1 MMSAS
6 PIYTLLNKR
15 FLLAL
20 SLLFALLLAHYFI
33 YNQTMKEENLL
44 HDKQNIHNRLL
55 QSWYNSGYALYS
67 WQYADHIISQK
78 KVKQQLIKIDSL
90 SSGLD
95 GSENGSLPSLREQ
108 SKRLVISIYRFAGQ
122 KYPSEWAFNL
132 QKQKLIREME
142 NVTTRIAEKSKQLQL
157 RLADQSRESRKI
169 SLILLI
175 AELIFLQLILIFLLR
190 PVARKADKQFREL
203 EREKEEAVNANNA
216 KSLYLSTMSHE
227 IRTPL
232 NGVLAMTDLLMETD
246 LTFEQR
252 DYLGIVQASGK
263 DLLSVISDILDFS
276 RIESNQLELMEMNFS
291 LKQLLQNV
299 LETFEEEARDKGI
312 QLLHYFEPEVPEY
325 ITGDP
330 KRLSQILTNLLSN
343 ALKFTREGEVF
354 IRTSIQGDGS
364 GRNEILFAVSDTGMG
379 IPEDRIDSLFQPF
392 KESRNSL
399 EKRFEGTGL
408 GLALS
413 ARLVELMKGTIWVES
428 EINKGTTFYF
438 SIPLRTDPHAKTS
451 PLAPPEKDSAELDNE
466 PVSESYSLPVRDLQ
480 ILLAEDNTINQR
492 LMERLMERI
501 GYKLDI
507 ARDGREAVMMAQNKR
522 YDVIFMDLQM
532 PELDGLQATRKILRD
547 SPGKKPF
554 IIAMT
559 ANVSQEDKELCF
571 QAGMVDYIA
580 KPISLEKV
588 KEMLSRFEK

>member
-1 MMSAS
+1 MSAS

-20 SLLFALLLAHYFI
+20 SLLFALLLTHYFV
-33 YNQTMKEENLL
+33 YDQTMEEENLL
-44 HDKQNIHNRLL
+44 HEKQNTHNNLL
-55 QSWYNSGYALYS
+55 QYWYETGYTLYI
-67 WQYADHIISQK
+67 WQYQDHIVTHK
-78 KVKQQLIKIDSL
+78 MVKQQLIIIDSL
-90 SSGLD
+90 SSNLD
-95 GSENGSLPSLREQ
+95 EEPERSMPSLGEQ
-108 SKRLVISIYRFAGQ
+108 SKRLVISIHRFAGQ
-122 KYPSEWAFNL
+122 KYPTEWAFNL
-132 QKQKLIREME
+132 EKQKLIREIK
-142 NVTTRIAEKSKQLQL
+142 NVTARLVRQSRALQL
-157 RLADQSRESRKI
+157 RLTDQNREAHKI

-175 AELIFLQLILIFLLR
+175 AELIFLQLILILLLR
-190 PVARKADKQFREL
+190 PVARSADKQFRQL
-203 EREKEEAVNANNA
+203 EKEKEEAVNANNA

-291 LKQLLQNV
+291 LKQLLHNV
-299 LETFEEEARDKGI
+299 FQAYEEEARDKGI
-312 QLLHYFEPEVPEY
+312 QLLHYFEPDVPEY

-330 KRLSQILTNLLSN
+330 KRLSQILSNLLSN

-354 IRTSIQGDGS
+354 IRTSIQGDG
-364 GRNEILFAVSDTGMG
+364 GGHNEILFAVSDTGMG

-451 PLAPPEKDSAELDNE
+451 PLTTPEKDTEALGNDLISDIHNQ
-466 PVSESYSLPVRDLQ
+466 PMRDLQ

-507 ARDGREAVMMAQNKR
+507 ARDGREAVMMAGNKK

-532 PELDGLQATRKILRD
+532 PELDGLQATRKILKD
-547 SPGKKPF
+547 SPGKKPY